1 MNIPFRKMHGLG
13 NDFVII
19 DTRGFE
25 APFIDSLSADYI
37 QYLGDRRRG
46 IGFDQLILIEP
57 AKGDGADAYMRILN
71 NDGSEAEAC
80 GNATRCVA
88 HILMQELDA
97 QNCTIQTIAGFLH
110 CEYVDSEGG
119 RTPFIRAGLAKGGS
133 APFIRAGLAKG
144 GSAPFIKVNM
154 GQPRLN
160 WDEIPLRDDVDTLGL
175 GFNIGPLML
184 PCAVNIGNPHA
195 VFFVDDVDG
204 IDLEHWGPQVE
215 HHEMFPK
222 KTNVEI
228 AHIINKKT
236 IRMRV
241 WERGVGIT
249 QACGSAACA
258 TMVAAVRRDL
268 VERKAIV
275 ELDGGPLSFY
285 WDEASNDLFMTGP
298 VSFVFEGQTKL

>member
-13 NDFVII
+13 NDFVIV
-19 DTRGFE
+19 DARGFD
-25 APFIDSLSADYI
+25 ASLIDSLSADYI

-110 CEYVDSEGG
+110 CEYVEHEGG
-119 RTPFIRAGLAKGGS
+119 STRL
-133 APFIRAGLAKG
+133 
-144 GSAPFIKVNM
+144 IKVNM

-228 AHIINKKT
+228 AHIIDNQT

-268 VERKAIV
+268 VEREAIV

-298 VSFVFEGQTKL
+298 VSFVFEGQIEL